1 VNIEDNSTPAVFYA
15 DLRLAYEFEI
25 GNSTAEVFGAVTN
38 LTDKSPPIEGTFSA
52 FTGSSTQYNAG
63 LFDVLGRRY
72 TMGVKFKL

>member
-1 VNIEDNSTPAVFYA
+1 M
-15 DLRLAYEFEI
+15 
-25 GNSTAEVFGAVTN
+25 TN
-38 LTDKSPPIEGTFSA
+38 LTDKSPPVEGTFSA